1 MADPVPYVDIASHSF
16 SSSFRGFD
24 PTEVRAYLTSLAT
37 EIETL
42 RAQIAR
48 LEVQLADA
56 EEKAARPDQIDDAT
70 LVSRLGEEA
79 ASLLGAARTGA
90 EEIRARATLAG
101 EHIRAEAQSDA
112 ARIREDAQLAARRDL
127 DEARQRAAIIIDDA
141 KLQGRE
147 MLVEA
152 QAVRERVLADLTR
165 RRNNGRSQLEQLRAG
180 RDNLLAAF
188 EQARIALE
196 DVGGA
201 LRDAAP
207 SAETGDALLAPAD
220 AEPVIA
226 RVELTELTVEVVTVE
241 EPAPYDG
248 RDDDLED
255 DPDEGPSV
263 EDLFARIRAA
273 RVDELAD
280 QTDAASESLEETA
293 AEEPA
298 SGVVDL
304 TEVEPDTEPEAEA
317 EAEPEL
323 DITNPFAARERALVD
338 VGAGLSRRLKRAL
351 ADEQNAV
358 LDQLRRSTKV
368 RDISDVLPD
377 EAEHTGRYHEAV
389 RDDLWSAA
397 QAGARAATSRDDDAS
412 AMVLEARG
420 VPNALRDDIARE
432 LVAPLRERTTRCIAD
447 AEGDPE
453 EAAALLRSAY
463 REWKVQR
470 IEAVTGHL
478 ALLAYERGG
487 YASLDPGTCV
497 RWLVDPSGAPCA
509 DADDNVLAGAVR
521 VGDAFPTGHLHAPA
535 YPGCRCRVVATE

>member
-1 MADPVPYVDIASHSF
+1 
-16 SSSFRGFD
+16 
-24 PTEVRAYLTSLAT
+24 
-37 EIETL
+37 
-42 RAQIAR
+42 
-48 LEVQLADA
+48 
-56 EEKAARPDQIDDAT
+56 
-70 LVSRLGEEA
+70 
-79 ASLLGAARTGA
+79 
-90 EEIRARATLAG
+90 
-101 EHIRAEAQSDA
+101 
-112 ARIREDAQLAARRDL
+112 
-127 DEARQRAAIIIDDA
+127 
-141 KLQGRE
+141 
-147 MLVEA
+147 
-152 QAVRERVLADLTR
+152 VRERVLADLTR

-180 RDNLLAAF
+180 RDSLLAAF
-188 EQARIALE
+188 EQARVALE

-207 SAETGDALLAPAD
+207 SAEAGDALLAPAD
-220 AEPVIA
+220 AEPVVA
-226 RVELTELTVEVVTVE
+226 RVEVTEVTVEVVAVE
-241 EPAPYDG
+241 EPGPYDG
-248 RDDDLED
+248 SQE

-280 QTDAASESLEETA
+280 QPEVSPESHDEALDG
-293 AEEPA
+293 EPDP
-298 SGVVDL
+298 GVVDL
-304 TEVEPDTEPEAEA
+304 TETETEVETEIDRA
-317 EAEPEL
+317 
-323 DITNPFAARERALVD
+323 NPFSAREVALVD

-358 LDQLRRSTKV
+358 LDQLRRATKV
-368 RDISDVLPD
+368 RDIADVLPD
-377 EAEHTGRYHEAV
+377 ETEHTGRYHESV
-389 RDDLWSAA
+389 RDDLWAAA

-420 VPNALRDDIARE
+420 VPDALRDDIARE
-432 LVAPLRERTTRCIAD
+432 LVAPLRERTARCIAD

-521 VGDAFPTGHLHAPA
+521 VGDVFPTGHLHAPA

>member
-112 ARIREDAQLAARRDL
+112 ARTREDAQLAARRDI
-127 DEARQRAAIIIDDA
+127 DEARQRAVVIIDDA

-207 SAETGDALLAPAD
+207 SAEAGDALLAPAD
-220 AEPVIA
+220 AEPVVA
-226 RVELTELTVEVVTVE
+226 RVELTELTVEVVAVD
-241 EPAPYDG
+241 EPTPYDG
-248 RDDDLED
+248 RED

-280 QTDAASESLEETA
+280 QPEAASETLVETA
-293 AEEPA
+293 DGEPV

-304 TEVEPDTEPEAEA
+304 TEVELEAG
-317 EAEPEL
+317 AEPDAEPDADL
-323 DITNPFAARERALVD
+323 TNPFAAREVALVD

-358 LDQLRRSTKV
+358 LDQLRRATKV
-368 RDISDVLPD
+368 RDIADVLPD

-420 VPNALRDDIARE
+420 VPTALRDDIARE